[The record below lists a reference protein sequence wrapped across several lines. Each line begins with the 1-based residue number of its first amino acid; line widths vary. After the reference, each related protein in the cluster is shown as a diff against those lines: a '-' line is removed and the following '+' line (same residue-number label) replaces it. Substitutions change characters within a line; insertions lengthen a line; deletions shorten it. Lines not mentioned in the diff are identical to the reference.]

1 MALLRKKAAAK
12 KAPAKKLIK
21 AIKEA
26 AAELDANEVP
36 VPLEAAPGT
45 SEDERRRQAQR
56 EVSQRRF
63 QGKPV

>member
-1 MALLRKKAAAK
+1 
-12 KAPAKKLIK
+12 
-21 AIKEA
+21 
-26 AAELDANEVP
+26 